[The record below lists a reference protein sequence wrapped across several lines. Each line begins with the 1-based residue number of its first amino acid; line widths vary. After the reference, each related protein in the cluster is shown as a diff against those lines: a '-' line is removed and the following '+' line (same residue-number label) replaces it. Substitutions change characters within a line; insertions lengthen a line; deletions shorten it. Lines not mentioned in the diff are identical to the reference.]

1 MKTKESALELDAIV
15 VEAVK
20 NSFRVE
26 VCHDLDHPSPS
37 GMFVSA
43 TLGGKLRQ
51 NNIRVVPGDKVKIEV
66 SPYDMTRGRITYR
79 IK

>member
-1 MKTKESALELDAIV
+1 MKTKESALELDGVV

-20 NSFRVE
+20 NAFKVE
-26 VCHDLDHPSPS
+26 VETDQKST
-37 GMFVSA
+37 GMIVSA

-79 IK
+79 MK